1 MGVQKAGYGFEEWQI
16 AALAVLGEIEGNIMI
31 DIVGHSVHTRYS
43 YLFVLLF

>member
-16 AALAVLGEIEGNIMI
+16 AAMAVLGEIERNIMI
-31 DIVGHSVHTRYS
+31 DIVRYSVHTRYS